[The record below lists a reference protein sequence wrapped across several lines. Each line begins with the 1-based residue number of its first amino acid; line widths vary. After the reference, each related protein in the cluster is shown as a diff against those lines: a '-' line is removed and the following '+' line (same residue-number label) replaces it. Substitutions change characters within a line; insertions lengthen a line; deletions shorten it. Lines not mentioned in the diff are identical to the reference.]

1 MESAANIHFQF
12 QLQEQLARNND
23 SNNMNYH
30 RETISS
36 SSSGSEP
43 WAPSHHHQQSLLA
56 NHMKEEISDYNSF
69 LKLLM
74 TEINAEDSL
83 SQNLISLD
91 RNFSSTHHHQQLP
104 ELSGADHHHQKS
116 GSGRTKTPSIFT
128 ASGSMESQEKAK
140 KYKTMPRSSCP
151 PLKVRKEKLGD
162 RIAALHKL
170 VAPFGKTDTASVLTE
185 AIGYI
190 QFLHDQIQTL
200 SVPYRKSSYKS
211 GTRSFILASSSKE
224 EDEKEGEK
232 AELRSRGLCLVPLSC
247 VSFLNLYNC
256 SGL

>member
-1 MESAANIHFQF
+1 
-12 QLQEQLARNND
+12 
-23 SNNMNYH
+23 MNYH

-104 ELSGADHHHQKS
+104 ELSGADHHHQSLQANNYNSYNDYMNYLRNNIDHVSTPTSRSLLYSSSNYANNSFVLRSELSSTYDHDNDDTGRNSSRQLSSSFAQRNLGGLNIRSGETSAIFMKS
-116 GSGRTKTPSIFT
+116 ERDGSSITPS
-128 ASGSMESQEKAK
+128 K
-140 KYKTMPRSSCP
+140 RSCT
-151 PLKVRKEKLGD
+151 
-162 RIAALHKL
+162 KL
-170 VAPFGKTDTASVLTE
+170 VGILYFPPTFFV
-185 AIGYI
+185 IYMYI
-190 QFLHDQIQTL
+190 H
-200 SVPYRKSSYKS
+200 
-211 GTRSFILASSSKE
+211 
-224 EDEKEGEK
+224 
-232 AELRSRGLCLVPLSC
+232 
-247 VSFLNLYNC
+247 LYINT
-256 SGL
+256 